1 MTGEAFEG
9 RSTRKIRTK
18 TMPVRLIGMIGVTP
32 PAGTSLHVIRGA
44 MSREY
49 LAEFTRAH
57 EGAGFDSV
65 LVGYYAASAEGF
77 NVALYAAMQTKK
89 ISFLIAHRPGFVAPT
104 LAARKIATFDQLTDG
119 RLHIH
124 IIAGTSD
131 KEQQADGDFL
141 AKEDR
146 YRRASEYLTVMR
158 RVWTAIEPFDYE
170 GEFYKIKGAHSD
182 VRPYQQPYPPLY
194 FGGSSTGALVMGAEH
209 CDVFAMY
216 GEPLSETA
224 VRIADFRQRAM
235 AHRRAANFNISFR
248 PIIAPSEGE
257 AWDKARKL
265 LADIEA
271 NTKILQPQ
279 NESAQR
285 LFGMAGKSDVFDER
299 LWMGIA
305 RATGAPGNTTCLVGT
320 PEQVA
325 QAIMKYYRLG
335 ADFFLLR
342 GFDPLND
349 VREFGRELI
358 PMIKQGCAVIDQER
372 RAAD

>member
-1 MTGEAFEG
+1 
-9 RSTRKIRTK
+9 
-18 TMPVRLIGMIGVTP
+18 MIGVTP

-44 MSREY
+44 MSRDY

-57 EGAGFDSV
+57 EASGFDSV
-65 LVGYYAASAEGF
+65 LVGYYASSAEGF

-89 ISFLIAHRPGFVAPT
+89 MSFLIAHRPGFVAPT

-119 RLHIH
+119 RLQIH

-131 KEQQADGDFL
+131 KEQQAEGDFL
-141 AKEDR
+141 VKEDR

-158 RVWTAIEPFDYE
+158 RAWTENEPFDFE
-170 GEFYKIKGAHSD
+170 GKFYKFKGAYSD
-182 VRPYQQPYPPLY
+182 VRPYQQPHPPLY

-216 GEPLSETA
+216 GEPLSETEA
-224 VRIADFRQRAM
+224 RIASFRRLAL
-235 AHRRAANFNISFR
+235 AHRRTAKFNISFR
-248 PIIAPSEGE
+248 PIIAPTEGE
-257 AWDKARKL
+257 AWDKARRL
-265 LADIEA
+265 LSDIEA
-271 NTKILQPQ
+271 NTKVLTPQ

-285 LFGMAGKSDVFDER
+285 LFSMAGKSDVFDER

-320 PEQVA
+320 PSQVA
-325 QAIMKYYRLG
+325 QAIAKYYLLG
-335 ADFFLLR
+335 AESFLLR

-349 VREFGRELI
+349 AKEFGRELI
-358 PMIKQGCAVIDQER
+358 PMIRQECAVIDQER
-372 RAAD
+372 RVAA

>member
-1 MTGEAFEG
+1 
-9 RSTRKIRTK
+9 
-18 TMPVRLIGMIGVTP
+18 MPVRLIGMIGVTP

-44 MSREY
+44 MSRDY

-57 EGAGFDSV
+57 EEAAFDSV
-65 LVGYYAASAEGF
+65 LVGYYASSAEGF
-77 NVALYAAMQTKK
+77 NVALYASLQTQK

-104 LAARKIATFDQLTDG
+104 LAARKIATLDQLIDG
-119 RLHIH
+119 RLQIH

-146 YRRASEYLTVMR
+146 YRRASEYLTVLR
-158 RVWTAIEPFDYE
+158 RVWTESAPFDFE
-170 GEFYKIKGAHSD
+170 GEFYKFKGAHSD
-182 VRPYQQPYPPLY
+182 VRPYQQPHPPLY
-194 FGGSSTGALVMGAEH
+194 FGGSSPGALAMGAEH

-216 GEPLSETA
+216 GEPLSETEA
-224 VRIADFRQRAM
+224 RIADYRARAK
-235 AHRRAANFNISFR
+235 AHRRQAKFNISFR
-248 PIIAPSEGE
+248 PIVASTEGE

-265 LADIEA
+265 LADIETS
-271 NTKILQPQ
+271 TKVLPPQ

-285 LFGMAGKSDVFDER
+285 LFGMASKSDVFDER

-320 PEQVA
+320 PEQIA
-325 QAIMKYYRLG
+325 QAIIKYYRLG
-335 ADFFLLR
+335 AESFLLR

-349 VREFGRELI
+349 AREFGRELI
-358 PMIKQGCAVIDQER
+358 PMIKQGCEVIDRER
-372 RAAD
+372 RAAAA

>member
-1 MTGEAFEG
+1 
-9 RSTRKIRTK
+9 
-18 TMPVRLIGMIGVTP
+18 MPVRLTGMIGVTP

-49 LAEFTRAH
+49 LTEFTRAH
-57 EGAGFDSV
+57 EESGFDSV

-124 IIAGTSD
+124 VIAGTSD

-141 AKEDR
+141 AKDDR

-158 RVWTAIEPFDYE
+158 RVWTEREPFDFE
-170 GEFYKIKGAHSD
+170 GEFYKVKQAHSD
-182 VRPYQQPYPPLY
+182 VRPFQQPHPPLY
-194 FGGSSTGALVMGAEH
+194 FGGSSAGALVMGAEH

-216 GEPLSETA
+216 GEPLSETEA
-224 VRIADFRQRAM
+224 RIADFRQRAM
-235 AHRRAANFNISFR
+235 AHRRTPRFNISFR
-248 PIIAPSEGE
+248 PIVAPTEGA

-271 NTKILQPQ
+271 STKLLQPQ

-285 LFGMAGKSDVFDER
+285 LMGMAAKSDVFDER

-335 ADFFLLR
+335 AESFLLR

-349 VREFGRELI
+349 AREFGRELI
-358 PMIKQGCAVIDQER
+358 PMIKQGCAAIDRER
-372 RAAD
+372 RAAA

>member
-1 MTGEAFEG
+1 
-9 RSTRKIRTK
+9 
-18 TMPVRLIGMIGVTP
+18 MPVRLTGMIGVTP

-44 MSREY
+44 MSRDY
-49 LAEFTRAH
+49 LTEFTRAH
-57 EGAGFDSV
+57 EDAGFDSV
-65 LVGYYAASAEGF
+65 LVGYYASSAEGF
-77 NVALYAAMQTKK
+77 NVALYAATQTKR

-104 LAARKIATFDQLTDG
+104 LAARKFGTFDQLTDG
-119 RLHIH
+119 RLQIH

-131 KEQQADGDFL
+131 KEQQSDGDFL
-141 AKEDR
+141 AKADR
-146 YRRASEYLTVMR
+146 YRRAGEYLNVMR
-158 RVWTAIEPFDYE
+158 RVWTESAPFDFE
-170 GEFYKIKGAHSD
+170 GEFYKVKAAHSD
-182 VRPYQQPYPPLY
+182 IRPYQQPHPPLY
-194 FGGSSTGALVMGAEH
+194 FGGSSTEALVMGAEH

-216 GEPLSETA
+216 GEPLSETEA
-224 VRIADFRQRAM
+224 RIADFRQRA
-235 AHRRAANFNISFR
+235 AAYRRTAQFNVSFR
-248 PIIAPSEGE
+248 PIIAPTEGE

-271 NTKILQPQ
+271 STKILPPQ

-285 LFGMAGKSDVFDER
+285 LFGMAAKSDVFDER

-335 ADFFLLR
+335 VGSFLLR

-349 VREFGRELI
+349 AREFGRELI
-358 PMIKQGCAVIDQER
+358 PMIKQGCGDIDRER
-372 RAAD
+372 RAAA